1 MADKKYRI
9 THDNRKY
16 GELEVEWENG
26 VRLILT
32 DAKRIYSDDWNS
44 IKGWV
49 VDCLDEAEAAQDIPE
64 YLYEFSFMPDGYSL
78 ITAVVDEDVAKRIMT
93 DNVINILHHGSSK
106 LNNYLK
112 ELHSNLILSG
122 KEEQGGK

>member
-9 THDNRKY
+9 TQDNSQY
-16 GELEVEWENG
+16 GEMEVEWENG

-49 VDCLDEAEAAQDIPE
+49 VDCTNEDGNEFIPE
-64 YLYEFSFMPDGYSL
+64 YLYSLSFMPDGYSL
-78 ITAVVDEDVAKRIMT
+78 TTYIVDEDVAKKVIT
-93 DNVINILHHGSSK
+93 DNVINILHHGGNGLKDYLEELNNK
-106 LNNYLK
+106 LNF
-112 ELHSNLILSG
+112 SG
-122 KEEQGGK
+122 GTECL